1 MRKELEK
8 FEKEFN
14 ELKIN
19 DNNNE
24 FWLSSDLMNFL
35 GYKSWD
41 KFFRVII
48 KAMDLCLRNE
58 KNVNDLFI
66 PILSYDIS
74 GFLFDYNIEGYK
86 LNKNA
91 CYLIFMEA
99 SDKYDNVRLGKEYI
113 EYKKISLD

>member
-14 ELKIN
+14 DLKIN

-24 FWLSSDLMNFL
+24 LWLSYDLMNFL

-48 KAMDLCLRNE
+48 KAMDLCRRNE
-58 KNVNDLFI
+58 KYINDLFV
-66 PILSYDIS
+66 PILSYEIYD
-74 GFLFDYNIEGYK
+74 FMFDYKISGYK
-86 LNKNA
+86 LDRTA
-91 CYLIFMEA
+91 CYLIIMEA
-99 SDKYDNVRLGKEYI
+99 NDKYENVRLGKEYI
-113 EYKKISLD
+113 EYKKINLD